1 MKLLVAIILTALLSF
16 VGGLYLPWWSIA
28 IAAFVSVLL
37 IPLASGRAF
46 LAGFSGVFL
55 LWFLLALW
63 IDVKNQHILSK
74 RSLRYFPLVVHRC
87 HYSCHCIYRR
97 ISGGIGSVEW
107 KLFEKE
113 IGRASSPFLFSKGEE
128 AVL

>member
-1 MKLLVAIILTALLSF
+1 MKLPVAIILTALLSF
-16 VGGLYLPWWSIA
+16 VCGLYLPWWSIA
-28 IAAFVSVLL
+28 IAAFISVLL

-74 RSLRYFPLVVHRC
+74 KIAEIFHLGSSSVAIILVTAFVGALVGGFGALSGSYLR
-87 HYSCHCIYRR
+87 RR
-97 ISGGIGSVEW
+97 
-107 KLFEKE
+107 
-113 IGRASSPFLFSKGEE
+113 
-128 AVL
+128 